1 MLRNKIVGY
10 LSYLV
15 TCLGVVLGLVWPDR
29 SPAQYTSRPEPTE
42 INRLATPQTIKIPPI
57 QQSEIAPA
65 TSSESVSQGD
75 LLTPPRFNTSI
86 IRELPGVWQM
96 RVSIEQVGSLYA
108 TYELQAQNGAGNAV
122 SNQLRS
128 DSALPIVLEPLS
140 IVEISR
146 DPNSKT
152 ALVQGGVRLKMNL
165 SNNQLAGTYSG
176 ELIVRVDQR

>member
-1 MLRNKIVGY
+1 MLPQKIVSY
-10 LSYLV
+10 HSYLV
-15 TCLGVVLGLVWPDR
+15 TCLGVVLGFVSPES
-29 SPAQYTSRPEPTE
+29 SPAQFISRPEPTE
-42 INRLATPQTIKIPPI
+42 INRLSTPQTIKIPPI
-57 QQSEIAPA
+57 KESEIAPVA
-65 TSSESVSQGD
+65 SSESVAQEN
-75 LLTPPRFNTSI
+75 LLTPPRFNTFI
-86 IRELPGVWQM
+86 TRELPGIWQM
-96 RVSIEQVGSLYA
+96 RVPIDQVGSLYA

-122 SNQLRS
+122 SNQLHS

-152 ALVQGGVRLKMNL
+152 ALVQGGVRLRMDL

>member
-1 MLRNKIVGY
+1 MLPNKIVSY
-10 LSYLV
+10 QSYLV
-15 TCLGVVLGLVWPDR
+15 TCLGVVLGIVWPAS
-29 SPAQYTSRPEPTE
+29 SPAQFISRPEPTE

-65 TSSESVSQGD
+65 ISSESVAQGD
-75 LLTPPRFNTSI
+75 LLSPPRFNTFI
-86 IRELPGVWQM
+86 TRELPGIWQM
-96 RVSIEQVGSLYA
+96 RVPIEQVGLLYA
-108 TYELQAQNGAGNAV
+108 TYELQAQNGANNAV

-128 DSALPIVLEPLS
+128 DSALTVVLEPLS

-146 DPNSKT
+146 DPNTKT